1 MNTTVMISAV
11 LEVIDEDY
19 NDMTDYDMPYT

>member
-19 NDMTDYDMPYT
+19 NDMTDDDMPYT